1 MSKFPENFDQA
12 AVDVQRKR
20 LLRQLKV
27 VTKRAYAQILEK
39 RPDYNQE
46 FVKVECIQQ
55 QHTLTIQT
63 VQNVRQGLLQARQI
77 TASSLGILAAY
88 RRRQRAQTLLDNLN
102 VITTLQK
109 TDDRLH
115 QCLDEGDFCGA
126 IRLLFDAQEAA
137 KEHSHFKAIQQ
148 LSIKLQD
155 TLELAEEQL
164 DVALAKVCCDYRQG
178 TYQRLQ
184 DAYKLLDKT
193 LTSMD
198 QLQMHS
204 ASAVHNTAWN
214 VVYNHVVLCNADPTE
229 MAKKLYGDLCGQLPG
244 SSLLP
249 CLIDLC
255 RSLAGI
261 MKSYQQIYQW
271 HLAQESEA
279 QNEFVL
285 KKLSNGFQR
294 IWQDVQTKVK
304 VLLTA
309 NPVQGINIE
318 DFLKIID
325 ATHLLIEIGR
335 KFCGS
340 DSQSLHDSL
349 KVQCLAYFNSYH
361 HERLEE
367 LKMHL
372 DNEGWALCPVK
383 STFKVQQLVEFR
395 YVNAKQSKSPRKSN
409 LDYFHVFHDFL
420 EESILEEDFLLD
432 ELSDDEDEDDILH
445 GDSIEDETDGGTS
458 KKNFENMPILTNTSL
473 MLLRLFGKYLH
484 LMQMLNPISGEVFE
498 GLTALFDFYFL
509 TAFRLFTKDLNNA
522 NVITPQLQTV
532 IARTKEMFGVDSPDH
547 HHQNNLN
554 RSLPNGVIESQLE
567 IMDAEKLYGLE
578 QKIVATESVIYVAQ
592 QFNELRHHLPDIEVV
607 RDYFENTLGCIEN
620 LRDPIFMTSC
630 DKAINSDVILPLMS
644 KVAWDIRE
652 VRSQHSQYVDILLRV
667 SNFVRVEN
675 STKRHVMILTFQEM
689 QIFSIRV
696 QSLSEKVFISPEVL
710 KSLWGMCAF
719 AAGLVFVEG

>member
-39 RPDYNQE
+39 RPDYTQE
-46 FVKVECIQQ
+46 FVKVEGIQQ
-55 QHTLTIQT
+55 QLTLTLQA
-63 VQNVRQGLLQARQI
+63 VQNVREGLLHGKQI
-77 TASSLGILAAY
+77 NASSLGILAAY

-109 TDDRLH
+109 TDNRLH
-115 QCLDEGDFCGA
+115 QCLDEGDYCGA

-137 KEHSHFKAIQQ
+137 KEHSHFKAIKQ

-229 MAKKLYGDLCGQLPG
+229 MAKKLYGDLCVQLPG

-271 HLAQESEA
+271 HLAQESQE
-279 QNEFVL
+279 NEFVL

-325 ATHLLIEIGR
+325 ATHLLIEIGTVR
-335 KFCGS
+335 
-340 DSQSLHDSL
+340 Q
-349 KVQCLAYFNSYH
+349 N
-361 HERLEE
+361 
-367 LKMHL
+367 
-372 DNEGWALCPVK
+372 
-383 STFKVQQLVEFR
+383 
-395 YVNAKQSKSPRKSN
+395 
-409 LDYFHVFHDFL
+409 
-420 EESILEEDFLLD
+420 
-432 ELSDDEDEDDILH
+432 
-445 GDSIEDETDGGTS
+445 GG
-458 KKNFENMPILTNTSL
+458 
-473 MLLRLFGKYLH
+473 
-484 LMQMLNPISGEVFE
+484 
-498 GLTALFDFYFL
+498 
-509 TAFRLFTKDLNNA
+509 
-522 NVITPQLQTV
+522 
-532 IARTKEMFGVDSPDH
+532 
-547 HHQNNLN
+547 
-554 RSLPNGVIESQLE
+554 
-567 IMDAEKLYGLE
+567 
-578 QKIVATESVIYVAQ
+578 
-592 QFNELRHHLPDIEVV
+592 
-607 RDYFENTLGCIEN
+607 
-620 LRDPIFMTSC
+620 
-630 DKAINSDVILPLMS
+630 
-644 KVAWDIRE
+644 
-652 VRSQHSQYVDILLRV
+652 
-667 SNFVRVEN
+667 
-675 STKRHVMILTFQEM
+675 
-689 QIFSIRV
+689 
-696 QSLSEKVFISPEVL
+696 
-710 KSLWGMCAF
+710 
-719 AAGLVFVEG
+719 